1 MGRSLPPFIYG
12 PPSSHSFHGP
22 TDRPFNPKAVT
33 QASWTRPQPKPKQ
46 KGPYVSFNRHPDSYS
61 NFPDGV
67 SRWTPMSPSTKGRVF
82 YGRRV
87 QLGLRVLALL
97 GALGSLFCAIVIK
110 NVAVSIIWIIRV
122 GPIVA
127 VLHTLYGIYHLCRSP
142 VTRPAGSQASYMVFA
157 ATLDLGLVPY
167 YVFSAYIAYKQITNN
182 AYHWST
188 LLSADTSITDKI
200 AHSTF
205 ILSIANGSFHLIS
218 LCISVWLAL
227 IFRQISQ
234 LPPDLNPLED
244 NLTARPHKRNK
255 SEINEKHL
263 SQSTVASATSMEEP
277 LIGPARHV
285 PFMHTRNQ
293 SSEDGSSRFSVI
305 NEKRRSQQSMY
316 TDTVVPPVPPVPQ
329 HSFLAQRDQQ
339 ASVQSPLA
347 DSHSDHAQQVPRDLP
362 DRTQCVSP
370 DSDNWIVY
378 PSRSPSPAE
387 AGLNENLA
395 RREPSSAYSQAES
408 LISTGSSFKDWLT
421 SAQRYELHVN
431 EAISEDVRGEYE
443 SLALHEH
450 YANDEDI
457 HDIPQVTRFYD
468 NAEQDIG
475 DHNINIF
482 LDHNDRERQFSASL
496 QVNPLALNPPTPQPV
511 QEETNNASHPPT
523 RAPLTNIPNL
533 APNPPAS
540 PPSPDSPEKK
550 GRFYGELNNKHY
562 VPRSPS
568 DQNDSDSQN
577 NLHRKTSKL
586 VKRNSQKLNTYGSLK
601 QHDADDLDD
610 ENEIPPVP
618 ADPAVAD
625 GDRKGRVVSN
635 SGADIGRHDFGS
647 GSSLAYGNYIANLG
661 VGRRRDVSGKI
672 AEEGRG
678 GVVTESPKPIRAAG
692 WARFAGL

>member
-1 MGRSLPPFIYG
+1 MGRSLPPFLYG
-12 PPSSHSFHGP
+12 PPSSHSFYGP
-22 TDRPFNPKAVT
+22 TERPFNPKAVT
-33 QASWTRPQPKPKQ
+33 QASWTRPKPKPKQ

-61 NFPDGV
+61 NFPDGA

-82 YGRRV
+82 YGRKV

-110 NVAVSIIWIIRV
+110 NVAITIIWIVRV

-142 VTRPAGSQASYMVFA
+142 VSRPAGSQASYMVFA

-188 LLSADTSITDKI
+188 LLSADAGITDKV

-205 ILSIANGSFHLIS
+205 ILSIVNGSFHLIS

-277 LIGPARHV
+277 LIGPARQV

-305 NEKRRSQQSMY
+305 NEKRRSHQSMY
-316 TDTVVPPVPPVPQ
+316 SDTVVPPVPPVPQ
-329 HSFLAQRDQQ
+329 HSFLAQHDQQ
-339 ASVQSPLA
+339 ASVQSPLT
-347 DSHSDHAQQVPRDLP
+347 DSHNDHAQQGSGDLP
-362 DRTQCVSP
+362 DRAQCVSP

-387 AGLNENLA
+387 AGLNENIA

-408 LISTGSSFKDWLT
+408 LISRGSSFKDWLT
-421 SAQRYELHVN
+421 SAQRYELHLN
-431 EAISEDVRGEYE
+431 EAISEEVRGEYE
-443 SLALHEH
+443 ALAFHEH

-482 LDHNDRERQFSASL
+482 LDHNTRERQFSASL

-511 QEETNNASHPPT
+511 QDEINNAPQP
-523 RAPLTNIPNL
+523 R
-533 APNPPAS
+533 
-540 PPSPDSPEKK
+540 SPEKK
-550 GRFYGELNNKHY
+550 GRFYGELNNQPWLS
-562 VPRSPS
+562 VARSVS
-568 DQNDSDSQN
+568 GQNDPDSHD
-577 NLHRKTSKL
+577 LDRKRSKL
-586 VKRNSQKLNTYGSLK
+586 VKRNSQKFNTYGSLR
-601 QHDADDLDD
+601 QHDADDLDV

-618 ADPAVAD
+618 TDPTVAD

-661 VGRRRDVSGKI
+661 VGRQRDVSGKI